1 MASFW
6 FSPDGKEYHI
16 TRENFEMFDNPN
28 VILNSSNEKAG
39 GDKNSISI
47 CISLQSKVGK
57 FVKIELKPRST
68 WLLLSEI
75 TFETGNTGFYCILQK
90 NVLKIIRMYHYSFKT
105 FEIFL

>member
-1 MASFW
+1 MFSMASFW
-6 FSPDGKEYHI
+6 FSPDGKEYHVI
-16 TRENFEMFDNPN
+16 ETFNNPN
-28 VILNSSNEKAG
+28 VILDDSNEKAS

-75 TFETGNTGFYCILQK
+75 TFETGNHRISHPEK
-90 NVLKIIRMYHYSFKT
+90 VL
-105 FEIFL
+105 